1 MPCAGIRIKYGGT
14 LSGLIVWR
22 FVVRF
27 GGSPM
32 DRALNRNNAV
42 VGNFIL
48 DTGSPK
54 SIISPDILAAMGYR
68 GTMEPGQS
76 ITLLIQGVE
85 IRCLVGDRGECSTL
99 SMDFL
104 IAGSLTLYFDTRLDA
119 PVLYVESNGGKSSM
133 EHIPQTVSRR
143 PTFHQKVKSF
153 IGKVLTPSATP

>member
-1 MPCAGIRIKYGGT
+1 MPSAGIRIRYGK
-14 LSGLIVWR
+14 LNGLMVWR

-27 GGSPM
+27 AGSPM
-32 DRALNRNNAV
+32 DRALTRNNAV

-48 DTGSPK
+48 DTGSPH
-54 SIISPDILAAMGYR
+54 SLISPEVLAAMEYR
-68 GTMEPGQS
+68 GNVELGQS
-76 ITLLIQGVE
+76 VTLLIQGVKV
-85 IRCLVGDRGECSTL
+85 RCMVGDYGECSRL

-133 EHIPQTVSRR
+133 EHIPQTVARR

-153 IGKVLTPSATP
+153 LEKVLTPSVSP